1 MNNSVTRAG
10 EVWHRLK
17 PYALKDMASM
27 ISSSKSGSGSTEGYM
42 ILLYAKTSEK
52 VRMYSATEAGL
63 NAALAAAVSGDAVF
77 LPACTI
83 GGNQSVP
90 DGVSLVGIDRKRCV
104 LTGRVTL
111 GSNSALGEASVI
123 RSGASDSLS
132 GVVLDNG
139 GARIFNCI
147 VSVTNPSGDAVGVLA
162 NEGVVGYADDCIV
175 TATGS
180 GDGYAYYAN
189 KSEIH
194 VQGGSADGST
204 QPAGAE

>member
-1 MNNSVTRAG
+1 
-10 EVWHRLK
+10 
-17 PYALKDMASM
+17 M
-27 ISSSKSGSGSTEGYM
+27 INSSKSGGGDSEGYM
-42 ILLYAKTSEK
+42 IILYAKTSEK
-52 VRMYSATEAGL
+52 MRIYSATEAGL

-83 GGNQSVP
+83 SGNQSVP

-104 LTGRVTL
+104 LSGRITM
-111 GSNSALGEASVI
+111 GMNSALGEVSVT
-123 RSGASDSLS
+123 RSGSSSSMS

-139 GARIFNCI
+139 GARLFDCI
-147 VSVTNPSGDAVGVLA
+147 VSVTNSGGDAYGVLA

-175 TATGS
+175 SATGS
-180 GDGYAYYAN
+180 GDGYGYYAS

-204 QPAGAE
+204 APVGGE